1 MRVQRISIASAV
13 VFALT
18 TLIATAKTKFTLD
31 QVLSAP
37 FPTEL
42 TASPDGKQLA
52 WLVND
57 QGRHNVWV
65 AEAPEYRPRRLTSF
79 MADDGQLLTQLIWS
93 PGSDALVFV
102 RGEGENSAGE
112 TPNPTNNPAGTEQAL
127 WAVNVRGGLARKL
140 GNGTGPDV
148 SAAGDVA
155 FVSKGEI
162 WIVPLSASSPARQ
175 LFKARG
181 TNGSPTWSPDGR
193 TLAFVSDRED
203 HSFIGLY
210 RPGSAAVQ
218 YIAPSVDRDSMPRWS
233 ADGRQIAFVRQP
245 GRGGDPPAPGTDNV
259 PAPWSIFIGDVAT
272 LGARQVWASGTSPEA
287 SLPRLAGEN
296 LIQWASDGR
305 LVFFSEQDGWAHLY
319 SIAGSGGNPSLLTP
333 GECEVEHVSYSM
345 DRRTIVYSSNC
356 GDIDR
361 RHLWRVGVT
370 GGSPEAVTSGETI
383 EWNPA
388 ILADGSLAFLRS
400 DARLPG
406 APYLLG
412 TGASEARPLAPD
424 WLPGDFPASSLVIPQ
439 QVIFKSADG
448 WEIHG
453 QLFLPAPGLA
463 AKMPA
468 VIFMHGGPV
477 RQMLLG
483 WHYLYYY
490 HNAYGMNQYLAAC
503 GYAVLSV
510 NFRSGIGYG
519 RGFREAPGRGPRG
532 ASEYQDIVAA
542 ENYLRSRADID
553 PARIG
558 LWGGSYGGYLTALG
572 LARNSERFAAG
583 VDLHGVHD
591 WSTRGFRNWAGPE
604 SPEVLKKARES
615 SPVASVDRWRS
626 PVLLIQGDDDRNV
639 GFSQTVDLA
648 QRLRTQ
654 RVELELMILPDEVH
668 DFLLHRHWLAVYKAA
683 ADFFDRHLKAAGN

>member
-1 MRVQRISIASAV
+1 MRVQRISVVCAV
-13 VFALT
+13 VFALATSIGT
-18 TLIATAKTKFTLD
+18 TQTRFTID

-42 TASPDGKQLA
+42 TAAPDGRRLA
-52 WLVND
+52 WFADD

-65 AEAPEYRPRRLTSF
+65 AEAPDYRPRKLTSF
-79 MADDGQLLTQLIWS
+79 MADDGQILTQLTWS
-93 PGSDALVFV
+93 PGGDALVFV

-112 TPNPTNNPAGTEQAL
+112 TPNPTNDPAGTEQVL
-127 WAVNVRGGLARKL
+127 WAVNFKGGLARKL
-140 GNGTGPDV
+140 GNGTNPDV
-148 SAAGDVA
+148 SATGEVA

-162 WIVPLSASSPARQ
+162 WSAPLSASSPARL

-181 TNGSPTWSPDGR
+181 RNGSPTWSPDGR

-203 HSFIGLY
+203 HGFIGLY
-210 RPGSAAVQ
+210 QPGSAVVQ
-218 YIAPSVDRDSMPRWS
+218 YLAPSVDRDSAPRWS

-245 GRGGDPPAPGTDNV
+245 GRGGDTPAPGADNV
-259 PAPWSIFIGDVAT
+259 PVPWSIWIADVRT
-272 LGARQVWASGTSPEA
+272 LGARQLWESGTSPEA
-287 SLPRLAGEN
+287 SLPRQAGEN

-319 SIAGSGGNPSLLTP
+319 SIPTSGGSPSLLTP
-333 GECEVEHVSYSM
+333 GECEVEHISYSLN
-345 DRRTIVYSSNC
+345 RRTVVYSSNC

-361 RHLWRVGVT
+361 RHLWRVAVS
-370 GGSPEAVTSGETI
+370 GGSPEAITSGETI

-388 ILADGSLAFLRS
+388 VLADGSVAFLRS

-406 APYLLG
+406 SPYILSAR
-412 TGASEARPLAPD
+412 ASEARPLAPD
-424 WLPGDFPASSLVIPQ
+424 SLPRDFPASSLVTPQ
-439 QVIFKSADG
+439 QVLFKSADG

-453 QLFLPAPGLA
+453 QLFLPA
-463 AKMPA
+463 AKPAGQMPA

-490 HNAYGMNQYLAAC
+490 HNAYGMNQYLAAR
-503 GYAVLSV
+503 GYAVFSV

-519 RGFREAPGRGPRG
+519 RRFREAPGRGPRG
-532 ASEYQDIVAA
+532 ASEYQDILAA
-542 ENYLRSRADID
+542 GNYLRSRGDVD

-572 LARNSERFAAG
+572 LARDSGMFAAG

-604 SPEVLKKARES
+604 SAEVLKKARES
-615 SPVASVDRWRS
+615 SPVASVDRWKS

-648 QRLRTQ
+648 QRLRAQ
-654 RVELELMILPDEVH
+654 KVEMELMVLPDEVH

-683 ADFFDRHLKAAGN
+683 ADFFDRHLQTARN